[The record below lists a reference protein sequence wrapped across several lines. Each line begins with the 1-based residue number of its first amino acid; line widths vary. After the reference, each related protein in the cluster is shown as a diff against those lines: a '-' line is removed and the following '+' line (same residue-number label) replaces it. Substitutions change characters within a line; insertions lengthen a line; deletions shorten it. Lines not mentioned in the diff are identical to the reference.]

1 MKNLSQIFPINYPN
15 PPSEEDLQFEVQDM
29 LRHADSP
36 MDILDTIN
44 KIPCP
49 YYRKAIAS
57 MTPCHWHDM
66 EHMGKEPAV
75 YIDSEGHG
83 RITWINIDADI
94 RKIIKQANAEQI
106 ALEQQP
112 LTINTPYSM
121 THNPNPTTMPIFIHR
136 HEGTI
141 NHNEYHNCTIYQGAP
156 VPQPQAEPEPQA
168 EETTQSAPAIPAFF
182 RTDAHAITAI
192 EQLWKQALA
201 LPTKTKVIRF
211 LLQHDHTDGYFHLN
225 HLSYQR
231 RAELLNEA
239 QDKFIFKAKDFEN
252 ANN

>member
-15 PPSEEDLQFEVQDM
+15 PPSEEDLQFEVQNM

-83 RITWINIDADI
+83 RIT
-94 RKIIKQANAEQI
+94 
-106 ALEQQP
+106 
-112 LTINTPYSM
+112 
-121 THNPNPTTMPIFIHR
+121 
-136 HEGTI
+136 
-141 NHNEYHNCTIYQGAP
+141 
-156 VPQPQAEPEPQA
+156 
-168 EETTQSAPAIPAFF
+168 
-182 RTDAHAITAI
+182 
-192 EQLWKQALA
+192 
-201 LPTKTKVIRF
+201 
-211 LLQHDHTDGYFHLN
+211 
-225 HLSYQR
+225 
-231 RAELLNEA
+231 
-239 QDKFIFKAKDFEN
+239 
-252 ANN
+252 